1 MRCGTQSRPHLP
13 FVKETLRRLYPDW
26 VNGTLRPPTIID
38 VADAAGV
45 GRSTAS
51 RVMKGQAGVKPA
63 TREKVLEAAERLGYS
78 PNPLAQAMLSGNTHT
93 IGVVLGDVENP
104 FFAQATRAITDT
116 AREHGYDVILANTDE
131 RPEAERAAVQLML
144 DKRVDGIIVSPGNS
158 LQLDH
163 LQRAL
168 RTTPVVLIDRKAP
181 ALGVDTVVI
190 DNYTAAFRATRL
202 LTDLGHT
209 RIAVTSNARRAT
221 PEAPYI
227 SSVTERFD
235 GVRAALRA
243 AGITPDPDL
252 FWIGGWNS
260 VPQPEAIARFSHPD
274 RPTAVLSTDSLVAL
288 ATLSAARRAGLKF
301 PDDLSL
307 ITFDNSPWSEAFS
320 PALSVVSQPVSEL
333 GATATRMLI
342 ERAKGYSGPMREV
355 QLQSQLIVR
364 ESTDRRMEKPAT
376 GKFVKK

>member
-1 MRCGTQSRPHLP
+1 M
-13 FVKETLRRLYPDW
+13 
-26 VNGTLRPPTIID
+26 NGTRRPPTIID

-51 RVMKGQAGVKPA
+51 RVMKGQAGVKAA

-78 PNPLAQAMLSGNTHT
+78 PNPLAQGMLSGRTHT
-93 IGVVLGDVENP
+93 IGVVLADVENP

-116 AREHGYDVILANTDE
+116 ARDNGYDVILANTDD
-131 RPEAERAAVQLML
+131 RPEAEQAAVRLML
-144 DKRVDGIIVSPGNS
+144 DKRVDGIIVSPANS
-158 LQLDH
+158 LQIDH

-190 DNYTAAFRATRL
+190 DNYTAAFRATQL
-202 LTDLGHT
+202 LTNLGHT

-221 PEAPYI
+221 PEAPFI

-243 AGITPDPDL
+243 AGITPTPEL

-260 VPQPEAIARFSHPD
+260 VPQPAAIARFAEGD

-288 ATLSAARRAGLKF
+288 STLSAARRAGLRV

-307 ITFDNSPWSEAFS
+307 VTFDNAPWSEAFS

-333 GATATRMLI
+333 GATATRLVI
-342 ERAKGYSGPMREV
+342 ERAKGYAGPPREV
-355 QLQSQLIVR
+355 QLQSELIER
-364 ESTDRRMEKPAT
+364 ESTQRREKPSAGPICRQPVARPKSST
-376 GKFVKK
+376 ERPDR